1 MAVLEADY
9 DEAKKNIFLERFFL
23 SKAQM
28 LLFGQDEKEFSLLEV
43 GRAERGTSAKFA
55 RRDFSTIIG
64 IRRGGG
70 ERSIGTGF
78 LFGRFKLSSVFIFS
92 DLF

>member
-1 MAVLEADY
+1 
-9 DEAKKNIFLERFFL
+9 
-23 SKAQM
+23 M
-28 LLFGQDEKEFSLLEV
+28 LLFGQEDEKEFSLLEV

-70 ERSIGTGF
+70 ERSTGN
-78 LFGRFKLSSVFIFS
+78 RLSFWTVQVKKCFHF
-92 DLF
+92 